1 MYYDDWVEAL
11 YEQNDGCYDE
21 DGKLTPLGLAGW
33 ADEEGGWESLLEG
46 KGSEPF
52 LEAGV
57 DPDILEE
64 YEIARREMERELKR
78 IGAWL

>member
-1 MYYDDWVEAL
+1 MYPEEGY
-11 YEQNDGCYDE
+11 YEGEGDEGFYDE
-21 DGKLTPLGLAGW
+21 NGKLTPLGLSGW

-46 KGSEPF
+46 KGEGPF

-57 DPDILEE
+57 HPAILDD
-64 YEIARREMERELKR
+64 YKIARREMERELKR